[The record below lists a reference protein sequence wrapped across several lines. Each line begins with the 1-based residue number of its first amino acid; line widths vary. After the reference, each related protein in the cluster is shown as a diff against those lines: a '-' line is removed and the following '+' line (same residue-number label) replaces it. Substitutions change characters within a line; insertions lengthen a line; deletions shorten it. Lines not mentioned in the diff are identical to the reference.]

1 MAKQRESRWVQ
12 WVVSRIVRFALWL
25 VTKPEWQGTGNVPA
39 KGGVIIATNHLS
51 VTDPL
56 TFAHFLYIGARRWP
70 TFTMKDTVMKIPV
83 VRSVARS
90 TGQIP
95 IKRGSADAVKAL
107 GEAEKALTEDGSS
120 VIFYPEGT
128 CTRDPELWPM
138 TARNGVARLAL
149 TTGVPVVPVAHWGE
163 HRLLPYGEKK
173 PRLLPP
179 RKRIQFNAGPP
190 VDLSEFRDQPMTGT
204 VLDAATQAIMADI
217 TALQAENRG
226 ETPPAVPFDFKRA
239 RQQAAEAERAERAER
254 AEQVDEGEDRG
265 EGAGES
271 VEGSGEPT
279 ADDAT
284 AASDDTANGDNGKNN
299 TGA

>member
-1 MAKQRESRWVQ
+1 MAKQRESRWVK
-12 WVVSRIVRFALWL
+12 WVVSRIVRFVLWF
-25 VTKPEWQGTGNVPA
+25 VTKPEWKGAENVPA
-39 KGGVIIATNHLS
+39 QGGAIIAANHLS

-56 TFAHFLYIGARRWP
+56 TVAHFLYIGARRWP
-70 TFTMKDTVMKIPV
+70 TFTMKDAVMKIPV
-83 VRSVARS
+83 VRSVAKS

-107 GEAEKALTEDGSS
+107 SEAEKALTEDGSS

-149 TTGVPVVPVAHWGE
+149 TTGVPVIPVAHWGE
-163 HRLLPYGEKK
+163 HKLLPYGEKK

-190 VDLSEFRDQPMTGT
+190 VDLSEFRDKPLTAT
-204 VLDAATQAIMADI
+204 VLDGATAAIMADI
-217 TALQAENRG
+217 TALQAEIRG
-226 ETPPAVPFDFKRA
+226 ETPPAEPFDFKKA
-239 RQQAAEAERAERAER
+239 RQQAAEAKRAERAELG
-254 AEQVDEGEDRG
+254 DEGKGRG
-265 EGAGES
+265 EGTDGSGERA
-271 VEGSGEPT
+271 EGSGEPT
-279 ADDAT
+279 ASDDT
-284 AASDDTANGDNGKNN
+284 ASDDTANGDNGKKN

>member
-1 MAKQRESRWVQ
+1 MAKQRESRWVK
-12 WVVSRIVRFALWL
+12 WVVSRIVRFVLWF
-25 VTKPEWQGTGNVPA
+25 VTKPEWKGTEHVPA
-39 KGGVIIATNHLS
+39 QGGVIIAANHLS

-56 TFAHFLYIGARRWP
+56 TVAHFLYIGARRWP
-70 TFTMKDTVMKIPV
+70 TFTMKDGVMKIPV

-107 GEAEKALTEDGSS
+107 GEAEKALVQDGSS

-149 TTGVPVVPVAHWGE
+149 TTWVPVIPVAHWGE
-163 HRLLPYGEKK
+163 QNILPYGEKK

-179 RKRIQFNAGPP
+179 RKRIQFHAGPA
-190 VDLSEFRDQPMTGT
+190 VDLSAFQDQPLTAT
-204 VLDAATQAIMADI
+204 VLDGATRAIMADI
-217 TALQAENRG
+217 TALQAEIRG
-226 ETPPAVPFDFKRA
+226 EQPPAEPFDFRRA
-239 RQQAAEAERAERAER
+239 RQQEAEARRAERGTE
-254 AEQVDEGEDRG
+254 EPGDTRG
-265 EGAGES
+265 
-271 VEGSGEPT
+271 
-279 ADDAT
+279 ADA
-284 AASDDTANGDNGKNN
+284 DTDNGKNS

>member
-12 WVVSRIVRFALWL
+12 WIVSRIVRFVLWM
-25 VTKPEWQGTGNVPA
+25 VTKPEWKGTENVPA
-39 KGGVIIATNHLS
+39 RGGVIIAANHLS

-56 TFAHFLYIGARRWP
+56 TVAHFLYIGARRWP
-70 TFTMKDTVMKIPV
+70 TFTMKDAVMRIPV

-107 GEAEKALTEDGSS
+107 GEAEKALTQDGSS

-138 TARNGVARLAL
+138 TAKNGVARLAL

-163 HRLLPYGEKK
+163 QNLLPYGSKK
-173 PRLLPP
+173 PSLFP
-179 RKRIQFNAGPP
+179 RKRIQFSAGPP
-190 VDLSEFRDQPMTGT
+190 VDLSAFRDQPLTAT
-204 VLDAATQAIMADI
+204 VLEDATKAIMADI
-217 TALQAENRG
+217 TALQAGIRG
-226 ETPPAVPFDFKRA
+226 EQPPAEPFDLKKA
-239 RQQAAEAERAERAER
+239 RQRAAEVKRSERAPE
-254 AEQVDEGEDRG
+254 EQDGRPENAGTEGE
-265 EGAGES
+265 
-271 VEGSGEPT
+271 
-279 ADDAT
+279 
-284 AASDDTANGDNGKNN
+284 NGKNN